1 MSGSGNSN
9 FSSSP
14 STAVTGVPTYF
25 NATTPSPLNLTNAT
39 LTSSN
44 GTAADRSDIVPAVSL
59 SVFMSILLGIVLLIH
74 LCIRSKH
81 RDTALRIHRRCV
93 KLDAFDE
100 VVLADEKKAEIIKL
114 SREALQ
120 CRITDPPQ
128 YDRVLPSIIQDG
140 EDWKATCFAM
150 LKELRSAL
158 VPLFGAQARRM
169 SMRTAVWSIAQLLDP
184 QEVERFLRTF
194 EAVLLGIHQGDGT
207 EGDVVKEE
215 LRAMQLFYQTTLLK
229 EVEQA
234 MARPPGI

>member
-1 MSGSGNSN
+1 MSGSGTSGP
-9 FSSSP
+9 SP
-14 STAVTGVPTYF
+14 SPSLGTATPAPYSF
-25 NATTPSPLNLTNAT
+25 NSTLSPSNLTNVT
-39 LTSSN
+39 LAPSN
-44 GTAADRSDIVPAVSL
+44 STAADRSDIVPAVSL

-100 VVLADEKKAEIIKL
+100 VILADEKKAEIIKL

-140 EDWKATCFAM
+140 ENWKAICFAM
-150 LKELRSAL
+150 MKELRSAL
-158 VPLFGAQARRM
+158 VPLFGSQARRM

-215 LRAMQLFYQTTLLK
+215 LRAMQLFFQTTLMK

-234 MARPPGI
+234 MTRPPGI